1 MPTGGQ
7 LNHKTVMAFFESLL
21 YKAVSSGDVKELQD
35 FLDRGLSPDYSFTNT
50 DNQSSLGK
58 TLLEVAVMK
67 TQHNIAQM
75 LLSKKCN
82 PNLTNIVD
90 VENYSLKL
98 RPSLKRDRLK
108 QTAIFPCIVRGEV
121 EMVELLVKG
130 GLDVNITDDRGCS
143 ALWHSVDLR
152 NYSMTRAFAR
162 EKSCDVNMPDV
173 TRLCP
178 LHVAA
183 IHGDVKLASLL
194 IRYGARIDV
203 LTVRG
208 STPLIIACKKAS
220 YDTSRLLLLNGAD
233 PNHKGINGHTP
244 ISAVLEA
251 CSDRQILDM
260 LIEAGACI
268 DHADIRKCLKEKLP
282 LLKTSPDV
290 LDTLRFLASNPRHLK
305 VLCCLVIRKSL
316 LDSKSDIHL
325 VLKVQQLPLPNIV
338 KEFLL
343 LNHL

>member
-1 MPTGGQ
+1 M
-7 LNHKTVMAFFESLL
+7 LKCDKTNSLIMAFFESLL
-21 YKAVSSGDVKELQD
+21 YKAVSTGDTKEMQD
-35 FLDRGLSPDYSFTNT
+35 FLDSGLSPDFAFTST
-50 DNQSSLGK
+50 DHHASLGK

-67 TQHNIAQM
+67 SQHGIVQT
-75 LLSKKCN
+75 LLQRKCD
-82 PNLTNIVD
+82 PNLMNVVD
-90 VENYSLKL
+90 IENYSLKIK
-98 RPSLKRDRLK
+98 PFLKRDRLK
-108 QTAIFPCIVRGEV
+108 LTAVFPCIVRGEID
-121 EMVELLVKG
+121 MVELLVKG

-143 ALWHSVDLR
+143 ALWHAVDLKH
-152 NYSMTRAFAR
+152 YAMAKAFAR
-162 EKSCDVNMPDV
+162 APGCDINAPDV

-194 IRYGARIDV
+194 IRHGAKIDV
-203 LTVRG
+203 QTVRG
-208 STPLIIACKKAS
+208 STSLIIACKKAS
-220 YDTSRLLLLNGAD
+220 YETARLLLLNGAN

-251 CSDRQILDM
+251 CPDRKILDM

-268 DHADIRKCLKEKLP
+268 DHADIKKCLKEKLP
-282 LLKTSPDV
+282 LLKTCPDV
-290 LDTLRFLASNPRHLK
+290 LDTLRILASNPRHLK
-305 VLCCLVIRKSL
+305 VLCCLVIRKTL
-316 LDSKSDIHL
+316 LLSKSDIHL